1 MVFGRQCDQCK
12 SATFGL
18 AAINPDGCTRCFC
31 FGRSQDCEQSEFSW
45 GQIRL
50 QGSRNLSVEYV
61 VKDEDDFDFDYVVV
75 IQLEGTKTNREDA
88 EIKNMNNLD
97 LIPSSTGNV
106 SIGAYSAFQYPLY
119 FQLPPQFLG
128 DRTTSY
134 GGLLN
139 YTLVTV
145 GAFQNIP
152 EASLRQFPMVQLH
165 THDEL
170 VLDYYEDRIVYDKEV
185 NRYSARLHEGL
196 WKNHYDG
203 QHITR
208 AILMVALQNVRHIFV
223 RGTITTDFRQVV

>member
-1 MVFGRQCDQCK
+1 MK
-12 SATFGL
+12 A
-18 AAINPDGCTRCFC
+18 
-31 FGRSQDCEQSEFSW
+31 E
-45 GQIRL
+45 
-50 QGSRNLSVEYV
+50 
-61 VKDEDDFDFDYVVV
+61 DEFDFDYVVV

-97 LIPSSTGNV
+97 LIPSSSGNV

-119 FQLPPQFLG
+119 FQLPSQFLG

-139 YTLVTV
+139 FTLVTM
-145 GAFQNIP
+145 GASQNIP
-152 EASLRQFPMVQLH
+152 EASLRQFPLIQFH

-170 VLDYYEDRIVYDKEV
+170 VLDYYEDRLIFESEIVHH
-185 NRYSARLHEGL
+185 SARLHESL

-203 QHITR
+203 QPITR
-208 AILMVALQNVRHIFV
+208 AILMVALQNVKHIFL

>member
-1 MVFGRQCDQCK
+1 MVK
-12 SATFGL
+12 
-18 AAINPDGCTRCFC
+18 
-31 FGRSQDCEQSEFSW
+31 E
-45 GQIRL
+45 
-50 QGSRNLSVEYV
+50 
-61 VKDEDDFDFDYVVV
+61 EDDFEFDYVVV

-139 YTLVTV
+139 FTLVTV
-145 GAFQNIP
+145 GAYQNIP
-152 EASLRQFPMVQLH
+152 EGSLRQFPLVQLH

-170 VLDYYEDRIVYDKEV
+170 VLDYYEDQIVYDKDV
-185 NRYSARLHEGL
+185 IHHSATFHERF

-203 QHITR
+203 QLITR
-208 AILMVALQNVRHIFV
+208 AILMVALQNAKHVFV
-223 RGTITTDFRQVV
+223 RGTISTDFRQVV